1 MVLGPNAD
9 ARPEER
15 MHAEVYRADRH
26 YSGTCL
32 RASGGLLQY
41 RSCCSS
47 VHASS
52 SHCRHCPGC
61 SGTRTPESSAQRSRG
76 ARATD
81 CCGSTRGKPRK
92 LSGHSAR
99 RPSPHAGKAA
109 DSVLAV
115 SLVRTAGYSRERR
128 VLHVLLTSER
138 SSVRLSNRK
147 CWLNVLHRV
156 GIPVA
161 SAILAL
167 AKPDKYAVIDF
178 RGWRQIFARKK
189 NSFSTRDYLTYL
201 HPGERTVRQ

>member
-52 SHCRHCPGC
+52 SHCR
-61 SGTRTPESSAQRSRG
+61 
-76 ARATD
+76 
-81 CCGSTRGKPRK
+81 
-92 LSGHSAR
+92 HSAR

-167 AKPDKYAVIDF
+167 AKP
-178 RGWRQIFARKK
+178 
-189 NSFSTRDYLTYL
+189 
-201 HPGERTVRQ
+201 

>member
-61 SGTRTPESSAQRSRG
+61 SGTR
-76 ARATD
+76 
-81 CCGSTRGKPRK
+81 
-92 LSGHSAR
+92 
-99 RPSPHAGKAA
+99 
-109 DSVLAV
+109 
-115 SLVRTAGYSRERR
+115 
-128 VLHVLLTSER
+128 TSER